1 MKLLLVLLI
10 LYLVFTFSEV
20 FIHKEIYH
28 NKPDSFIRKYG
39 IYGDEHINHHLDV
52 LNDMSLKEGYHEDS
66 LFFDTFD
73 LVYITLL
80 IFIVWYPT
88 VLLFY
93 SVEWYYI
100 FIAAVL
106 TSLFYKVM
114 WDKLHYA
121 FHQIND
127 IGKYKDNFIFKWL
140 YNNHKVHH
148 LIKGENKGN
157 YNIIFPG
164 ADHILGLYRN
174 KII

>member
-10 LYLVFTFSEV
+10 LYLELTFCEV

-52 LNDMSLKEGYHEDS
+52 LNDMSLKEGYHEDG
-66 LFFDTFD
+66 LFFDSFD
-73 LVYITLL
+73 LIYITLL

-93 SVEWYYI
+93 QVEWYYI

-114 WDKLHYA
+114 
-121 FHQIND
+121 
-127 IGKYKDNFIFKWL
+127 
-140 YNNHKVHH
+140 
-148 LIKGENKGN
+148 
-157 YNIIFPG
+157 
-164 ADHILGLYRN
+164 
-174 KII
+174 